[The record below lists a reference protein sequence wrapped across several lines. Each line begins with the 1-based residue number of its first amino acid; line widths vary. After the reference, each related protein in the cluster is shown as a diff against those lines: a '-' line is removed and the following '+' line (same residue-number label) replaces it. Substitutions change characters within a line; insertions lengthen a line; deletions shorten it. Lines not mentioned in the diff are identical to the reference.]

1 MRRLSGCL
9 QESNHGGLFR
19 VEVTTNQ
26 RYRKIP
32 KISPGAYIF
41 QRPFLGG
48 LLLVGLIFGGAYLRR
63 GICVLKSIGLAY
75 SCKEIYRFC
84 FVLLCIWGPFPS
96 TSSPGGF
103 YSEGRR
109 NGGFF
114 ALRVWGG
121 GGLIQ
126 GGAYFRNLTVF
137 SKYMGKPG
145 WKMKWLA
152 PFRFESVYGKRQKLW
167 AVICGDA
174 IFQLFLVCSAVLD
187 IRCSRSF
194 FHLVKFYTFIFM
206 HKIST
211 RVVCVNVEHP
221 RFYPVLQLWGFC
233 GLKHYTPFYAQD
245 FLPGGLCKWWAP
257 PVLPRTSVMR
267 LLRLWS
273 IIPLFMHKISSRVVC
288 VNGEPPR
295 FYPVLQL
302 WGFCGF
308 EALYPFLCTRF
319 PPGWFV

>member
-121 GGLIQ
+121 LIQ

-137 SKYMGKPG
+137 SNGKTRLENEMARAFPFWKCIWEASETMGCD
-145 WKMKWLA
+145 LRRCN
-152 PFRFESVYGKRQKLW
+152 FSTLSS
-167 AVICGDA
+167 
-174 IFQLFLVCSAVLD
+174 LFCCFGHTL
-187 IRCSRSF
+187 
-194 FHLVKFYTFIFM
+194 
-206 HKIST
+206 
-211 RVVCVNVEHP
+211 
-221 RFYPVLQLWGFC
+221 
-233 GLKHYTPFYAQD
+233 
-245 FLPGGLCKWWAP
+245 
-257 PVLPRTSVMR
+257 
-267 LLRLWS
+267 
-273 IIPLFMHKISSRVVC
+273 
-288 VNGEPPR
+288 
-295 FYPVLQL
+295 
-302 WGFCGF
+302 
-308 EALYPFLCTRF
+308 
-319 PPGWFV
+319 